1 MTFPYRRIP
10 QTPPS
15 AVFGDVLLR
24 PIIPLTMSWGGA
36 SRPYWALV
44 DSGADLCT
52 FDAEL
57 GELLGLDVRSGK
69 QVWFGGVQEADL
81 AHAYLH
87 DVFLNISGQQHQTT
101 VAFSYDLSYQTYG
114 LLSQTRIFDQYL
126 VNFDY
131 TNEVIDITGNK

>member
-10 QTPPS
+10 QSPPS
-15 AVFGDVLLR
+15 AIFGDVLLR
-24 PIIPLTMSWGGA
+24 PIIPLTISWGGA
-36 SRPYWALV
+36 SQSYWALV

-87 DVFLNISGQQHQTT
+87 EVFLTIGGQQYQTT
-101 VAFSYDLSYQTYG
+101 VAFSYDLSDQTYG
-114 LLSQTRIFDQYL
+114 LLGQTGFFDHHI

-131 TNEVIDITGNK
+131 AHEVIDLTGNK